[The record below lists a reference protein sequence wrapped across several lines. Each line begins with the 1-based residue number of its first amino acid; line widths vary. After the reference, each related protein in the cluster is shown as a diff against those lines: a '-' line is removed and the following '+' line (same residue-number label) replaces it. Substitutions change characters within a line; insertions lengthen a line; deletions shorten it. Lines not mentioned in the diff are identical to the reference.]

1 MVANACSAHVNVA
14 ICLCLT
20 ATTVPVYL
28 QLIALGA
35 MHRIPWYKPTIGT
48 PDLRTYKAPETTVI
62 YLINLAQFVILGVVF
77 NKGYPH
83 RWAAATHGSSTHCT
97 CLLLLLP
104 R

>member
-1 MVANACSAHVNVA
+1 VLLH
-14 ICLCLT
+14 
-20 ATTVPVYL
+20 L

-83 RWAAATHGSSTHCT
+83 RCVAATAALTAC
-97 CLLLLLP
+97 CLLCLAMHCLQYYMPAVLP
-104 R
+104 QCSALPPGVSTC

>member
-1 MVANACSAHVNVA
+1 
-14 ICLCLT
+14 
-20 ATTVPVYL
+20 
-28 QLIALGA
+28 LIALGA

-83 RWAAATHGSSTHCT
+83 R
-97 CLLLLLP
+97 
-104 R
+104 